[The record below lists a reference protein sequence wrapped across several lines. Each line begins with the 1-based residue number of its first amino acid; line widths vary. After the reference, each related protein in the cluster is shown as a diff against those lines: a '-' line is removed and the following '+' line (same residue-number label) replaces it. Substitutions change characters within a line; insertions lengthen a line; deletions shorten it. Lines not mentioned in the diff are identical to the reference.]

1 MKSDLLRANQK
12 SENKIEPEQLR
23 NALVEYLYYQGL
35 PGIRGSLLAAVILS
49 IALWNDVSNL
59 NLVVWFCCY
68 AIACGI
74 GEAMVRAF
82 HRAQGRGE
90 PVLHWG
96 RKFAALSMVGGLLWG
111 ATAVFVWPAH
121 SIFHQALLT
130 FVLGGMSIGITA
142 SHTALKLAY
151 LPFIPAVYI
160 PLIGRFFYEGGEVPI
175 TMGFLLVVFMVY
187 LLLSAHRMQT
197 TIIESLRLRFSNHGL
212 MGTLTR
218 EKTEAIKLS
227 GTLRN
232 EITERERAEEALRE
246 SEARYRAIVH
256 DQTEFICRFLPDR
269 TLTFV
274 NEACCRFLGKES
286 EDLIGHSLIRFVP
299 DADRSALEHHLA
311 SISRFNPVATF
322 EHRVVM
328 SSGQILWVQWTNRA
342 IFDEDGVLTAF
353 QAVGRD
359 IDDRKRAEEN
369 LKASLREKEVL
380 LQEIHHRVKNNL
392 QVISSLLKLQS
403 RYVTHTPCRE
413 LFEASQSRLQSM
425 ALIYEKLY
433 KSRNMADIDF
443 KGYIESL
450 GARLLAAA
458 AAPENQIRLE
468 TEIKTSPLGINVAV
482 PCGLI
487 SNELISNSL
496 KHAFPGQKEGII
508 GVSFASHDH
517 EFELVV
523 RDDGVGLP
531 DNLDPENAPTLGLR
545 LVNTLVQQLQ
555 GHMKVNNALG
565 TEFRIR
571 FPAGTS
577 RGASEE
583 AALSNS
589 PTSMSTDVRY
599 MGTTQ

>member
-1 MKSDLLRANQK
+1 MNSGLLRANQNP
-12 SENKIEPEQLR
+12 ENKIEPEQLR
-23 NALVEYLYYQGL
+23 KALVEYLYYQGL

-59 NLVVWFCCY
+59 NLVVWFVCY

-74 GEAMVRAF
+74 GEAMVREF
-82 HRAQGRGE
+82 RRARGRGE
-90 PVLHWG
+90 PVLPWG
-96 RKFAALSMVGGLLWG
+96 RRFAALSTVGGLLWG
-111 ATAVFVWPAH
+111 STALFLWPTD
-121 SIFHQALLT
+121 SIFHQAMLT
-130 FVLGGMSIGITA
+130 FVLGGMSIGITS
-142 SHTALKLAY
+142 SHTAMKAAY

-160 PLIGRFFYEGGEVPI
+160 PLIGRFFYVGGEVPI
-175 TMGFLLVVFMVY
+175 AMGFLLVVFMVY
-187 LLLSAHRMQT
+187 LLWSANRMEK
-197 TIIESLRLRFSNHGL
+197 TIVESLRLRFRNHRL
-212 MGTLTR
+212 METLTR
-218 EKTEAIKLS
+218 DKIEAVKLNE
-227 GTLRN
+227 TLRD
-232 EITERERAEEALRE
+232 EITERERAEEALHE
-246 SEARYRAIVH
+246 SEARYRAIVR

-274 NEACCRFLGKES
+274 NEACCRFIGKKS

-299 DADRSALEHHLA
+299 DADQGGLEHHLA

-328 SSGQILWVQWTNRA
+328 SSGQIRWVQWTNRA
-342 IFDEDGVLTAF
+342 IFDDDGILMAF

-403 RYVTHTPCRE
+403 RYIKHTPCRE

-425 ALIYEKLY
+425 ALIHEKLY

-443 KGYIESL
+443 KGYIQSL

-458 AAPENQIRLE
+458 AAPGSQITLE
-468 TEIKTSPLGINVAV
+468 TEIKTSPLGIDVAV
-482 PCGLI
+482 PCGLM
-487 SNELISNSL
+487 SNELISNSV
-496 KHAFPGQKEGII
+496 KHAFRGQKEGVI
-508 GVSFASHDH
+508 GVSLASDNH
-517 EFELVV
+517 ELELVV

-571 FPAGTS
+571 FPAGTPK
-577 RGASEE
+577 GASKE
-583 AALSNS
+583 ATLTNS
-589 PTSMSTDVRY
+589 PTSMSTNVRY
-599 MGTTQ
+599 MGTAQ

>member
-1 MKSDLLRANQK
+1 MKSDLLRANQNP
-12 SENKIEPEQLR
+12 ENKIEPEQLR
-23 NALVEYLYYQGL
+23 KALVEYLYYQGL
-35 PGIRGSLLAAVILS
+35 LGIRGSLLAAIILS
-49 IALWNDVSNL
+49 IALWNDVPNL
-59 NLVVWFCCY
+59 NIVVWFSCY

-74 GEAMVRAF
+74 GEVLAWAF
-82 HRAQGRGE
+82 HKAQSRGE
-90 PVLHWG
+90 PIIPWG
-96 RKFAALSMVGGLLWG
+96 GRAAALTAAGGLLWG
-111 ATAVFVWPAH
+111 ATAVFLWPED

-142 SHTALKLAY
+142 SHTALKEAY

-160 PLIGRFFYEGGEVPI
+160 PLIGRFFYAGGDAPI
-175 TMGFLLVVFMVY
+175 TMGVLLAVFMVY

-197 TIIESLRLRFSNHGL
+197 TIIESLTLRFSNHGL
-212 MGTLTR
+212 METLTQ
-218 EKTEAIKLS
+218 EKTEAVKLNE
-227 GTLRN
+227 TLRN
-232 EITERERAEEALRE
+232 EISERERAEEALQE
-246 SEARYRAIVH
+246 SEARYRAIVQ

-274 NEACCRFLGKES
+274 NEVCCRFLGKES

-299 DADRSALEHHLA
+299 DADQRRLEHHLA
-311 SISRFNPVATF
+311 TISRFNPVATL
-322 EHRVVM
+322 EHKVVM
-328 SSGQILWVQWTNRA
+328 SSGQIRWVQWTNRA
-342 IFDEDGVLTAF
+342 IFDEDGTLMAF

-425 ALIYEKLY
+425 ALIHEKLY
-433 KSRNMADIDF
+433 KSSNMADIDF

-458 AAPENQIRLE
+458 AAPGSQITLE
-468 TEIKTSPLGINVAV
+468 TEIKTSSLGIDVAV

-496 KHAFPGQKEGII
+496 KHAFPGQKEGVI
-508 GVSFASHDH
+508 GVSFASNNH

-545 LVNTLVQQLQ
+545 LVNTLIQQLH
-555 GHMKVNNALG
+555 GRMKVDNAVG

-571 FPAGTS
+571 FPAGTP
-577 RGASEE
+577 REANRE
-583 AALSNS
+583 AALMNS
-589 PTSMSTDVRY
+589 PTSMSPDVRY
-599 MGTTQ
+599 MGTSQ

>member
-1 MKSDLLRANQK
+1 MKSDLLRANQNP
-12 SENKIEPEQLR
+12 ENKIEPEQLR
-23 NALVEYLYYQGL
+23 KALVEYLYYQGL
-35 PGIRGSLLAAVILS
+35 PGIRGSLLAAVILTV
-49 IALWNDVSNL
+49 ALWNDVSNL

-82 HRAQGRGE
+82 HKAQRRGE
-90 PVLHWG
+90 PVLPWG
-96 RKFAALSMVGGLLWG
+96 RRFAALATVGGLLWG
-111 ATAVFVWPAH
+111 AAAVFLWPANI
-121 SIFHQALLT
+121 SHQVLVT
-130 FVLGGMSIGITA
+130 FVLGGMSVGITA
-142 SHTALKLAY
+142 SHTAMKSAY
-151 LPFIPAVYI
+151 LPFIVAVYI
-160 PLIGRFFYEGGEVPI
+160 PLTGRFFYEGGEVPI
-175 TMGFLLVVFMVY
+175 TMGFLLAVFMVY
-187 LLLSAHRMQT
+187 LLLSAHRMQR

-212 MGTLTR
+212 METLTQ
-218 EKTEAIKLS
+218 EKTEAVKLNE
-227 GTLRN
+227 TLRN
-232 EITERERAEEALRE
+232 EITERERAEEALQV
-246 SEARYRAIVH
+246 SEARYRAIVQ

-299 DADRSALEHHLA
+299 DADQRALEHHLA
-311 SISRFNPVATF
+311 TISRFNPVATL

-328 SSGQILWVQWTNRA
+328 PSGQIRWVQWTNRA
-342 IFDEDGVLTAF
+342 VFDEDGTLMAF

-369 LKASLREKEVL
+369 VKASLREKEVL

-425 ALIYEKLY
+425 ALIHEKLY
-433 KSRNMADIDF
+433 KSSNMADIDF

-450 GARLLAAA
+450 GARLVAAA
-458 AAPENQIRLE
+458 AAPGSQITLE
-468 TEIKTSPLGINVAV
+468 TEIKTSPLGIDVAV

-496 KHAFPGQKEGII
+496 KHAFPGQNEGVI
-508 GVSFASHDH
+508 GISFASDNH

-545 LVNTLVQQLQ
+545 LVNTLVQQLH
-555 GHMKVNNALG
+555 GHMKVNNAVG

-571 FPAGTS
+571 FPAGTP
-577 RGASEE
+577 RGASKE
-583 AALSNS
+583 AALTNS
-589 PTSMSTDVRY
+589 PTSMSTNVRY

>member
-1 MKSDLLRANQK
+1 MKSDLLRANQNL
-12 SENKIEPEQLR
+12 ENKLEPEQLQK
-23 NALVEYLYYQGL
+23 AQVEYLYYQGL
-35 PGIRGSLLAAVILS
+35 LGVRGSLLAAVILT

-68 AIACGI
+68 AIACGT
-74 GEAMVRAF
+74 GETMVRAF
-82 HRAQGRGE
+82 YRAQGRGE
-90 PVLHWG
+90 PGLPWG
-96 RKFAALSMVGGLLWG
+96 RKFAALSTVGGLLWG
-111 ATAVFVWPAH
+111 ATAVFLWPAH

-142 SHTALKLAY
+142 SHNPLKAAY
-151 LPFIPAVYI
+151 LPFIPAVYL

-175 TMGFLLVVFMVY
+175 TMGVLLAVFMVY
-187 LLLSAHRMQT
+187 LLWSAQRMQT
-197 TIIESLRLRFSNHGL
+197 TIIDSLTLRFRNHGL
-212 MGTLTR
+212 METLTR
-218 EKTEAIKLS
+218 EKTEAVKLNE
-227 GTLRN
+227 TLRN
-232 EITERERAEEALRE
+232 EITERERAEGALQE
-246 SEARYRAIVH
+246 SEARYRAIVQ

-274 NEACCRFLGKES
+274 NEACCRFIGKKP
-286 EDLIGHSLIRFVP
+286 EDLIGHSLSRFVP
-299 DADRSALEHHLA
+299 DADQAGLEHHLA

-328 SSGQILWVQWTNRA
+328 SSGQIRWVQWTNRA
-342 IFDEDGVLTAF
+342 ILDHNGTLMAF

-403 RYVTHTPCRE
+403 RYVTHAPCRE
-413 LFEASQSRLQSM
+413 LFDASQSRLQSM
-425 ALIYEKLY
+425 ALIHEKLY
-433 KSRNMADIDF
+433 KSSNMADIDF

-458 AAPENQIRLE
+458 AAPGSQITLE
-468 TEIKTSPLGINVAV
+468 TEIQKSPVGIDVAV

-496 KHAFPGQKEGII
+496 KHAFPGQNEGVI
-508 GVSFASHDH
+508 GVSFASNSH

-531 DNLDPENAPTLGLR
+531 DNLDAENAPTLGLR

-555 GHMKVNNALG
+555 GHMKVNSEVG

-571 FPAGTS
+571 FPAGTP
-577 RGASEE
+577 RGTNKE
-583 AALSNS
+583 ATLTNS
-589 PTSMSTDVRY
+589 PTSISTNVRY